1 MLSPAERA
9 RVSVTKA
16 IKAAIRAVEQEC
28 PAMGAHLEAAIR
40 TGRFCSYAPPGQAP
54 PRWVL

>member
-1 MLSPAERA
+1 MPSPAERA

-16 IKAAIRAVEQEC
+16 IKAAVRAVAKDC
-28 PAMGAHLEAAIR
+28 PALGAHLEASIQHGSVLLVRPSRA
-40 TGRFCSYAPPGQAP
+40 GA